1 MTARFLVEDGG
12 IVRLWWM
19 NLSSVY
25 RGVSTKEKKLLLNV
39 FFIDLNYTIYYN
51 SSAEEK
57 SGKMKKKS
65 GYLFNT
71 ERN

>member
-1 MTARFLVEDGG
+1 M
-12 IVRLWWM
+12 RLWWM

-57 SGKMKKKS
+57 SGKMKKKRVAIC
-65 GYLFNT
+65 LIWKEIRLQLN
-71 ERN
+71 

>member
-1 MTARFLVEDGG
+1 M
-12 IVRLWWM
+12 RLWWM

-57 SGKMKKKS
+57 SGKMKKKEWLS
-65 GYLFNT
+65 V
-71 ERN
+71 